1 MLKVG
6 IVGLGGI
13 STVHIN
19 GWKNIEGAEITAVC
33 DVRKEKLEGKDFA
46 KCYLSY
52 DEMLEKET
60 FDIIDVCVPTYL
72 HIEYS
77 LKALNKGINVIC
89 EKPLTLNKNDVKKVY
104 EAAEKN
110 NVKFMVAQ
118 VTRFMPPYDYV
129 KKVFDSKEYGKLLSG
144 TMSRIGCCPT
154 WSFENWMMTEE
165 KSGLVPFDLHI
176 HDLDFLIYS
185 FGTPKKHT
193 ARRSR
198 TPDSD
203 YINVTYDYKDFFIN
217 VEGAWYAA
225 PKFPFG
231 FTFKFEFEDATI
243 DYRGNKFCV
252 YKKDGSVVDITPGKA
267 SEDNGDI
274 GLPATNAY
282 EDELRYFFGCVKEN
296 KPTDKIKAKEIET
309 AIKIAKKIG

>member
-1 MLKVG
+1 MLRVG

-19 GWKNIEGAEITAVC
+19 GWKNIEGAEIVAVC
-33 DVRKEKLEGKDFA
+33 DIRSERFEGKDFA
-46 KCYLSY
+46 KHYLSY

-89 EKPLTLNKNDVKKVY
+89 EKPLSLNPKDVKKVY

-118 VTRFMPPYDYV
+118 VTRFMAPYAYIKEV
-129 KKVFDSKEYGKLLSG
+129 YDSKKYGKLLSG

-165 KSGLVPFDLHI
+165 KSGLVPFDLHV
-176 HDLDFLIYS
+176 HDLDFIVYA
-185 FGTPKKHT
+185 FGKPKKYT
-193 ARRSR
+193 VRRSR
-198 TPDSD
+198 TKDSD
-203 YINVTYDYKDFFIN
+203 HINVTYDLEDSFIN

-225 PKFPFG
+225 PKFPFA
-231 FTFKFEFEDATI
+231 FSFVFEFEEASI
-243 DYRGNKFCV
+243 VYRGKLHV
-252 YKKDGSVVDITPGKA
+252 YHKDGTVTDITPGNTNA
-267 SEDNGDI
+267 DNGNI
-274 GLPATNAY
+274 GLPATNGY
-282 EDELRYFFGCVKEN
+282 EDELRYFFSCVSEN
-296 KPTDKIKAKEIET
+296 KPVEKVKAKEIKT
-309 AIKIAKKIG
+309 ALSIAKKIK

>member
-1 MLKVG
+1 MLRVG

-19 GWKNIEGAEITAVC
+19 GWKNIEGAEIVAVC
-33 DVRKEKLEGKDFA
+33 DLRSEKFEGKDFA

-89 EKPLTLNKNDVKKVY
+89 EKPLSLNAKDVKKVY

-118 VTRFMPPYDYV
+118 VTRFMAPYAYIKEV
-129 KKVFDSKEYGKLLSG
+129 YDSKKFGKLLSG
-144 TMSRIGCCPT
+144 AMYRIGCCPT
-154 WSFENWMMTEE
+154 WSFENWMQDES
-165 KSGLVPFDLHI
+165 KSGLVPFDVHI
-176 HDLDFLIYS
+176 HDLDYIVYA
-185 FGTPKKHT
+185 FGKPTKHT
-193 ARRSR
+193 VRRSR
-198 TPDSD
+198 TKDSD
-203 YINVTYDYKDFFIN
+203 HINVTYDYDDFFIN

-231 FTFKFEFEDATI
+231 FTFIFEFEEATI
-243 DYRGNKFCV
+243 ALRGGKFCI
-252 YKKDGSVVDITPGKA
+252 YHKDGSVSDITPGKT
-267 SEDNGDI
+267 SDDNGNI
-274 GLPATNAY
+274 GLPATNGY
-282 EDELRYFFGCVKEN
+282 EDELRYFFTCVNEN
-296 KPTDKIKAKEIET
+296 KPVEKIKANEIKT
-309 AIKIAKKIG
+309 VLKIAKKIK